1 MRCGC
6 LTVRLMDRNGDV
18 ASEVKRVLVI
28 DDHRTFADLL
38 SHALEAEPDFTSV
51 GYASTAAE
59 GVAKTRIL
67 EPDIV
72 VADIAMPTHDGLSA
86 ARQITE
92 LRPEVA
98 VVVVSAHS
106 SPEWVVRAAQAGAC
120 AYAPKSGSLPELLDV
135 LRRVRVGSMLVAPS
149 MFAAGQPEEE
159 AEKEV
164 PVRLTQRERDVL
176 ACMGKGMA
184 PKAIARA
191 LGISLHTC
199 RGYAKSLHAKL
210 GVHSQLE
217 AVIRA
222 RELGIFGPENER

>member
-1 MRCGC
+1 M
-6 LTVRLMDRNGDV
+6 
-18 ASEVKRVLVI
+18 LVI

-38 SHALEAEPDFTSV
+38 SHALDFEPDFMSV

-59 GVAKTRIL
+59 GVSKAQLLR
-67 EPDIV
+67 PDIAV
-72 VADIAMPTHDGLSA
+72 VDIAMPTHDGLAA
-86 ARQITE
+86 ARKMTE
-92 LRPEVA
+92 LLPEVA
-98 VVVVSAHS
+98 VVMVSAHS

-149 MFAAGQPEEE
+149 MFAGQQE
-159 AEKEV
+159 ASAEPDI

-176 ACMGKGMA
+176 GCMGKGMA
-184 PKAIARA
+184 PKSIAKA

-199 RGYAKSLHAKL
+199 RGYVKSLHTKL
-210 GVHSQLE
+210 GAHSQLE

-222 RELGIFGPENER
+222 RELGIFGPENGG